1 MNLWPSASPKTRKM
15 KLAEDLLPWVVFNC
29 LLHCAQWKRRSIVTI
44 HGGRDSRMMPTEDL
58 CHRHRRD
65 RSRSLQCS
73 MNLGNGSRMQVRS
86 STQILPSLSSEN
98 DGTQKTAEKIQES
111 AGKIETA
118 LEE

>member
-1 MNLWPSASPKTRKM
+1 
-15 KLAEDLLPWVVFNC
+15 
-29 LLHCAQWKRRSIVTI
+29 
-44 HGGRDSRMMPTEDL
+44 
-58 CHRHRRD
+58 
-65 RSRSLQCS
+65 
-73 MNLGNGSRMQVRS
+73 MQVRS